1 MKLLITLVCLYFAG
15 FATGC
20 ISTRVSS
27 LVDPAYRDSSYGR
40 ILVIGNY
47 SQIEQT
53 KMSET
58 KMVKYLQDSGIFA
71 VANSEILPPLRK
83 YSDSEIALVYKKYDL
98 DACIIMFLTG
108 DSSEGF
114 YTSGMTNIN
123 HGIGYG
129 GFGTSTVTTSVTST
143 HGSYEKK
150 SYVDTRAELR
160 DIRTGSLVARC
171 ETNSEQT
178 SYPESYLGGS
188 AESLMSSICEKMVA
202 EFKKNKLLRKK

>member
-1 MKLLITLVCLYFAG
+1 MKPTITSFCLCIAFL
-15 FATGC
+15 ATGC

-27 LVDPAYRDSSYGR
+27 LIDPAYRDSSYGR
-40 ILVIGNY
+40 ILVVGNY

-53 KMSET
+53 KLAET
-58 KMVKYLQDSGIFA
+58 KMVKYLLDSGIFA
-71 VANSEILPPLRK
+71 IANSEILPPLRK
-83 YSDSEIALVYKKYDL
+83 YSDSEMSLAYKKFDL
-98 DACIIMFLTG
+98 DATIIMFLTG

-114 YTSGMTNIN
+114 YTAGSTNIN
-123 HGIGYG
+123 HGV
-129 GFGTSTVTTSVTST
+129 GFGSFGSTTSTTSVTST

-160 DIRTGSLVARC
+160 DIRNGYLVARC

-188 AESLMSSICEKMVA
+188 GESLMASICEKMVA